1 MSETV
6 AGPVRRPPG
15 AGSEG
20 QNLCPKS
27 HCASEPLDLAVVSVP
42 LRTVEDPGRVL
53 SQRVEF
59 HQLVISS

>member
-20 QNLCPKS
+20 QNLRPKS

-42 LRTVEDPGRVL
+42 LRTVGDLAE
-53 SQRVEF
+53 S
-59 HQLVISS
+59 

>member
-27 HCASEPLDLAVVSVP
+27 HCASEPLDLVVSVP
-42 LRTVEDPGRVL
+42 LRTVGDLAE
-53 SQRVEF
+53 S
-59 HQLVISS
+59 